1 MFLAVR
7 VWWELWTA
15 KDYES
20 FEEDGKVFILI
31 VYDCK
36 NASCT
41 FYLDTVYYFLSKAGI
56 SGQKNLL

>member
-41 FYLDTVYYFLSKAGI
+41 F
-56 SGQKNLL
+56 